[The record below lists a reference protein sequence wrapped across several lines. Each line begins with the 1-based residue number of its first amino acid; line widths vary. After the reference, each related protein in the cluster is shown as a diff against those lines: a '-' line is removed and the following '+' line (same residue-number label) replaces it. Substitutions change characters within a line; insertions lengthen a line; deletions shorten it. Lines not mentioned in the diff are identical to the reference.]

1 MLRTFPLRPIN
12 ILTYCR
18 ASNSPF
24 AHRTRRNTSIIQFFS
39 AKLNFHLSQ
48 KPICDQFRNEKS
60 TWAERYAP
68 KSMLPYIQLARIN
81 RPAGTFMLFWPCVWS
96 ISLAAPIGQFPDLK
110 LLSLFGIGS
119 LIMRSAG
126 CTINDM
132 WDRKFDR
139 LVQRT
144 NQRPLAAGTI
154 TYEQAWK
161 FLGIQLCG
169 GLAVL
174 LQLNWYSV
182 AIGASS
188 LCLVVA
194 YPLMKRVTYWP
205 QAFLGLTFNYGAILG
220 WAAVHGSI
228 NWPIVLP
235 LYLSG
240 VCWTLVYDTL
250 YAHQDRS
257 DDVAIGVRSTAILF
271 GDQTIPILNAFAA
284 VTISCIGAAGY
295 LSGLAWPFYVGLGAG
310 AGQLAWQINTAKLN
324 DTANLQ
330 ARFRS
335 NKWFGAII
343 SSSVLVG
350 NVCI

>member
-1 MLRTFPLRPIN
+1 
-12 ILTYCR
+12 
-18 ASNSPF
+18 
-24 AHRTRRNTSIIQFFS
+24 
-39 AKLNFHLSQ
+39 
-48 KPICDQFRNEKS
+48 
-60 TWAERYAP
+60 
-68 KSMLPYIQLARIN
+68 
-81 RPAGTFMLFWPCVWS
+81 MLFWPCVWS

-132 WDRKFDR
+132 WDRKFDQ

-188 LCLVVA
+188 LGLVVA

-228 NWPIVLP
+228 NWPIILP
-235 LYLSG
+235 LYVSG

-284 VTISCIGAAGY
+284 VSISCIGAAGY